1 MKNNTKE
8 VQQLKQQ
15 ILDLTDQ
22 VEALQMLIYFHEME
36 GETKKLNTCK
46 DYRIEFKDQNQKE
59 LWCSI
64 VTAVDMAD
72 ATGYAHKLM
81 AGGSQNDLTT
91 FEIIEL

>member
-36 GETKKLNTCK
+36 DETKKLEQSK
-46 DYRIEFKDQNQKE
+46 
-59 LWCSI
+59 
-64 VTAVDMAD
+64 
-72 ATGYAHKLM
+72 
-81 AGGSQNDLTT
+81 
-91 FEIIEL
+91 